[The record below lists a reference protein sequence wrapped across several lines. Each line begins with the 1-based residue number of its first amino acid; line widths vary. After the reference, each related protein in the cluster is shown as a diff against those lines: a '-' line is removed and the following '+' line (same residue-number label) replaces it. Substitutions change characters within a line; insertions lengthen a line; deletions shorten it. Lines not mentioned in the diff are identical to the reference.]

1 MKRAKSQCTL
11 QTLHFMLDTAVPQED
26 AIKKVIFEV
35 KDYKNKAGES
45 IKIISETN
53 LDYGSIIME
62 VKKKV
67 SGYDIGNYFDE

>member
-1 MKRAKSQCTL
+1 MKRVKSQCTL

-26 AIKKVIFEV
+26 AIKKVIFEI

-62 VKKKV
+62 VKKE
-67 SGYDIGNYFDE
+67 SFRL

>member
-11 QTLHFMLDTAVPQED
+11 QTLHFMLDPAVPQED

-62 VKKKV
+62 VKKE
-67 SGYDIGNYFDE
+67 SFRL